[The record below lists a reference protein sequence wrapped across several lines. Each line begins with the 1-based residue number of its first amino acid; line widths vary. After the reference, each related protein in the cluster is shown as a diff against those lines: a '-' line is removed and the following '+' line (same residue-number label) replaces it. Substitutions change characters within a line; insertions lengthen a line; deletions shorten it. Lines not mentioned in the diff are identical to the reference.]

1 MSHRIDVKYTIPDTR
16 AEVKLRYFKSLGT
29 AIPISK
35 VELVDSY
42 VTDVR
47 LSPREIKEVA
57 QMLAN
62 PIVETAST
70 YGPLYPKKF
79 DWAFEIGFLPGVTD
93 NAGSTARESISDK
106 LGKKLKNGEGVYTS
120 QVFYLT
126 GKLTTYEVGKIAES
140 LYNPLIQR
148 AKILSYKDF
157 IKSKGFGSSV
167 PKVKLSAKQNVTL
180 VDLKLPQEE
189 LIALGKFGI
198 KNPDGS
204 RSGPLALPLPYL
216 KAIKQHFYK
225 LGRKP
230 TDVELET
237 LAQTWSEHCKHT
249 IFRSPIDNIKK
260 GLFKTYIKGATDKI
274 REARGKKDFCVSV
287 FDDNAGAIIFDKDHI
302 ISHKVETHNTPSAL
316 DPFGG
321 AITGIVGVNRA
332 CLGFGLGGKPII
344 NTYGFCFAPTP
355 EFQRHAGTSRGSDR
369 SVGAELVLYRDKN
382 LTQKMLPARRVM
394 EGVVA
399 GINAGGNCSGIPTPQ
414 GFVFFDERYI
424 GKPSVFAGTV
434 GLLPKYAGKKL
445 SHVKAAKPGDY
456 IVMIGGRVGQDGIH
470 GATFSSVALD
480 EGSPATA
487 VQIGDPI
494 TQKKLSDAIVKEA
507 RDKNLF
513 NSITDCGAGGLS
525 SAVGEMAR

>member
-180 VDLKLPQEE
+180 VDLNLPQEE

-198 KNPDGS
+198 KNYDGRAVS
-204 RSGPLALPLPYL
+204 
-216 KAIKQHFYK
+216 H
-225 LGRKP
+225 
-230 TDVELET
+230 EL
-237 LAQTWSEHCKHT
+237 
-249 IFRSPIDNIKK
+249 
-260 GLFKTYIKGATDKI
+260 
-274 REARGKKDFCVSV
+274 
-287 FDDNAGAIIFDKDHI
+287 
-302 ISHKVETHNTPSAL
+302 
-316 DPFGG
+316 
-321 AITGIVGVNRA
+321 
-332 CLGFGLGGKPII
+332 
-344 NTYGFCFAPTP
+344 
-355 EFQRHAGTSRGSDR
+355 
-369 SVGAELVLYRDKN
+369 N
-382 LTQKMLPARRVM
+382 LTLSFFNWGKLIESYDIEYYKPRQNSL
-394 EGVVA
+394 ES
-399 GINAGGNCSGIPTPQ
+399 IENALK
-414 GFVFFDERYI
+414 ERE
-424 GKPSVFAGTV
+424 V
-434 GLLPKYAGKKL
+434 LPKYKPVLINLANQF
-445 SHVKAAKPGDY
+445 AK
-456 IVMIGGRVGQDGIH
+456 
-470 GATFSSVALD
+470 
-480 EGSPATA
+480 
-487 VQIGDPI
+487 
-494 TQKKLSDAIVKEA
+494 TQQS
-507 RDKNLF
+507 N
-513 NSITDCGAGGLS
+513 
-525 SAVGEMAR
+525 